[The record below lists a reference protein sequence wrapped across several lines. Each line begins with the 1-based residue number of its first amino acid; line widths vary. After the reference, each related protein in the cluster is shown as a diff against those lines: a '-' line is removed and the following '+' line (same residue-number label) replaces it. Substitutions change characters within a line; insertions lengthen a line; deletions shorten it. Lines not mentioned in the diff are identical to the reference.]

1 MVNEYL
7 QQVDTPSATF
17 GEALER
23 HRDFYVREPV
33 TFYFGFNSDVLDAG
47 EAAKIDSFLAYLGRN
62 PTVRLSLE
70 GFADTKGGASS
81 HNSDLSLRRADVVA
95 KALTS
100 KGIDPGRLDP
110 IVIGRG
116 ASSAA
121 TTDAGTGDQGGD
133 PAVGAD
139 QTREATGGRTAE

>member
-1 MVNEYL
+1 MTVYGVVKWGFGIRSGLVVNEYL

-23 HRDFYVREPV
+23 HRDFYVHEPV

-62 PTVRLSLE
+62 PTVHLSLE

-81 HNSDLSLRRADVVA
+81 HNSDLSLLRADAVA

-110 IVIGRG
+110 MPR
-116 ASSAA
+116 SLS
-121 TTDAGTGDQGGD
+121 
-133 PAVGAD
+133 
-139 QTREATGGRTAE
+139 